1 MAQSL
6 IKPVRRRARLPQS
19 TATQVIPVHDGP
31 LIRPQIDY
39 VPIGDLVSSN
49 RQTRRRTPQQIARHA
64 EQMEKYE
71 IDLPIWAARSGRIIY
86 GHDTHAAYRLKKRE
100 TVPVIFIED
109 CTEAKLEVIGLD
121 MERFHADGEWDFD
134 ALKLAFGT
142 VFAQDPDLLRNS
154 NWSLSEI
161 DLIMHG
167 PATSE
172 GGSVVA
178 VEEPEKAPT
187 VTREGDLFV
196 WPSGHRALCG
206 NSRLPETYARLMAG
220 ESVPLIAVDP
230 PFGTSVAAIS
240 SRHEEWREGSGMTEA
255 QTLSFFEQFLSAAKP
270 HLKDGALIYSFI
282 DHKGMYPLLG
292 AMRSVGLK
300 QKNICTW
307 DKGGG
312 LGGFLMNVAEYL
324 VIAQHGCA
332 KPVFNPVEGFKTT
345 LWSVPGYSQS
355 RPDRKEAL
363 AAHACTKPLGILMP
377 ILLQGSDIGDVCL
390 DPFLGSGSGMLA
402 AERVRRRCYGVE
414 IEPRFIDTTVRR
426 MRQLTGAYP
435 VHEESGLSFEALAAE
450 RGVPLPTNSAS
461 ADGDV

>member
-6 IKPVRRRARLPQS
+6 IKPVRRRERLTQS
-19 TATQVIPVHDGP
+19 TPTQVIPAHDGP

-39 VPIGDLVSSN
+39 VPIRDLVGSN
-49 RQTRRRTPQQIARHA
+49 RQTRRRKAQLIARHA
-64 EQMEKYE
+64 DQIETRG
-71 IDLPIWAARSGRIIY
+71 IDLPIWAMRSGRIIY
-86 GHDTHAAYRLKKRE
+86 GHDTHAAYRLKKRD

-109 CTEAKLEVIGLD
+109 RPEAELEAIGLWL
-121 MERFHADGEWDFD
+121 ERFDADGEWDLE
-134 ALKLAFGT
+134 ALKVAFGT
-142 VFAQDPDLLRNS
+142 VLAEAPDLLRNS
-154 NWSLSEI
+154 YWSLAEV
-161 DLIMHG
+161 DLILHG
-167 PATSE
+167 PVKSA
-172 GGSVVA
+172 GASVVVA
-178 VEEPEKAPT
+178 DEPEKAPA

-206 NSRLPETYARLMAG
+206 NSRLPETYTRLMAG
-220 ESVPLIAVDP
+220 AIAPLMAVDP

-255 QTLSFFEQFLSAAKP
+255 QTLSFFEQFMNAAKP
-270 HLKDGALIYSFI
+270 HLKDGALVYSFI

-307 DKGGG
+307 DKGSGV
-312 LGGFLMNVAEYL
+312 GGFLMNVAEYL
-324 VIAQHGCA
+324 VIAQHGRA

-345 LWSVPGYSQS
+345 IWAAPGYSQS

-435 VHEESGLSFEALAAE
+435 VHEESGLSFESLAAE

-461 ADGDV
+461 ADSDV